1 MPIPLVS
8 DHEFLETDP
17 NDDESSSVAFD
28 YLSYV
33 SGQLFD
39 APLYASPASDM
50 RIDSSSLYRSLPSLV
65 DLEHSDHQALDY
77 FQKEIIF
84 GFGSKSPTWST
95 HAILLES
102 GTPKPVVLHLLLAA
116 SLTELGCQHPS
127 FGYMTR
133 AAEKHYHIGRRLL
146 QDVLRS
152 GEEPDHL
159 AVMAAFWFLYLH
171 QRRRGPNYRPVYR
184 ELSDMMREHIQKY
197 RLEHILA
204 SSETSLN
211 ASRSWELPFPKWRSL
226 LSRLTIWLFWADA
239 QSCFQGEGGSMA
251 RLLVRSSSASASS
264 SASSKG
270 IFDMYERSRGT
281 LELYWGPRYPD
292 SELVDD
298 LKNGAALELIHHT
311 WVIVQEINEATEF
324 GALQARQSRELKA
337 KMDDLRTRFPFSS
350 VFRLSESAA
359 MVRDRLMANA
369 DWAVCNYYA
378 LCVYHFRCGLDGMEA
393 ARDAGAQPG
402 EIEEIVASLLILV
415 QKTLAG
421 CEKGQ
426 LDRLQW
432 PLFWAAI
439 ESSDPYTLMN
449 PTSPSL
455 QAALET
461 VLLEQ
466 SGAGRIGISRIR
478 QICREKSADFAG
490 SGFDGWTSS
499 V

>member
-1 MPIPLVS
+1 MPTPIAS
-8 DHEFLETDP
+8 DYEFREVDP
-17 NDDESSSVAFD
+17 NDDESSNEAFD

-33 SGQLFD
+33 SGPLFD
-39 APLYASPASDM
+39 APFYASPASDM
-50 RIDSSSLYRSLPSLV
+50 RIDSSSLYLSLPSLV
-65 DLEHSDHQALDY
+65 DLKYSDHQALDY

-102 GTPKPVVLHLLLAA
+102 GSPKPVVLHLLLAA

-127 FGYMTR
+127 FGYMTQ
-133 AAEKHYHIGRRLL
+133 AAEKHYRIGRRLL
-146 QDVLRS
+146 RDVMRS

-171 QRRRGPNYRPVYR
+171 QRRRGPNRRPAYR

-204 SSETSLN
+204 SSETSLH
-211 ASRSWELPFPKWRSL
+211 ASQSWELPFPKWRSL
-226 LSRLTIWLFWADA
+226 LSRLIIWLFWADA

-251 RLLVRSSSASASS
+251 RLLVRSSSSS
-264 SASSKG
+264 SYASKG
-270 IFDMYERSRGT
+270 IFDMYDRSRGT
-281 LELYWGPRYPD
+281 LELYWGTRYPD
-292 SELVDD
+292 SEVVDD

-324 GALQARQSRELKA
+324 GALDAAQSRELKS
-337 KMDDLRTRFPFSS
+337 KMEDLRTRFPFSS

-378 LCVYHFRCGLDGMEA
+378 LCIYQFRCGLDGMEA
-393 ARDAGAQPG
+393 AGDAGLQSG

-432 PLFWAAI
+432 SLFWAGI
-439 ESSDPYTLMN
+439 ESADPYTLMN
-449 PTSPSL
+449 LTSPSL
-455 QAALET
+455 QAALEA

-466 SGAGRIGISRIR
+466 SGKGRIGISRIR
-478 QICREKSADFAG
+478 QICREKSAGFAG

-499 V
+499 VA